1 MHTTSSTFPRNW
13 HRWFLLLCSWLL
25 AGAAWAQRGDFQIL
39 QATYGTSWQSVDVTE
54 RVRQLS
60 RSDRFQVTNDNF
72 GVDPAPNQ
80 RKSLRIVAR
89 DRGGREQAFDFGE
102 SQWVNAY
109 QFTSGG
115 GQGNHWD
122 NNGWGQQGGHGGQG
136 GWGPASQVSRATYGS
151 GRYSIDVTD
160 QLRQIMRQGGGFR
173 VSNDTFGT
181 DPAPNMRKSLRVQ
194 LGNGRTVD
202 FAESQWVDASQIAS
216 GGGNAGGNQGYLGRL
231 TIHRATYG
239 DGRRQIDITER
250 LRGYVRD
257 GQLEVTAS
265 NDLAGR
271 DPAPNMRKVL
281 RIEYSVNNGRRQEV
295 VVEESQF
302 IRLP

>member
-1 MHTTSSTFPRNW
+1 MYTTSSALLRSW
-13 HRWFLLLCSWLL
+13 RHWFLLLCAWLL
-25 AGAAWAQRGDFQIL
+25 SGTAWAQRGDFQIL

-54 RVRQLS
+54 RVRQLA
-60 RSDRFQVTNDNF
+60 RNDRFQVTNDNF

-102 SQWVNAY
+102 SQWVDAY
-109 QFTSGG
+109 QFASAG
-115 GQGNHWD
+115 GQGHQWN
-122 NNGWGQQGGHGGQG
+122 NNGGGHGG
-136 GWGPASQVSRATYGS
+136 WGPGGQIARATYGS
-151 GRYSIDVTD
+151 GRYSVDVTD
-160 QLRQIMRQGGGFR
+160 QVRQIVRQGNGFR

-181 DPAPNMRKSLRVQ
+181 DPAPNQRKSLRVQ
-194 LGNGRTVD
+194 LNNGRTVD
-202 FAESQWVDASQIAS
+202 YSESQWVDASQLAS
-216 GGGNAGGNQGYLGRL
+216 GGGNQGGNQGYYGRL

-239 DGRRQIDITER
+239 DGRRQVDITER

-281 RIEYSVNNGRRQEV
+281 RIEYSVNNGRRQEAM
-295 VVEESQF
+295 VEESQF